1 MPYIYLLAS
10 RRKWFRY
17 KIGITRNIPQRF
29 AEIRRNEPFAPL
41 LVVPLLLAPNYEIWL
56 KRRFKRLRANDMR
69 GSGRTEW
76 FRFWLPFRFLF
87 WLLIFAAFEWSAA
100 ILIIFLILT

>member
-1 MPYIYLLAS
+1 MPYLYLLAS
-10 RRKWFRY
+10 RRRLFRY
-17 KIGITRNIPQRF
+17 KIGITKNLGQRF
-29 AEIRRNEPFAPL
+29 AEIRRSEPFAPL
-41 LVVPLLLAPNYEIWL
+41 LVVPLLFAPSYETWL

-76 FRFWLPFRFLF
+76 FVFWLPFRFLF
-87 WLLIFAAFEWSAA
+87 WLLIFAALEWSGM